1 MSREPLTASAR
12 EPVSPWE
19 RAQVGLLVTTLGW
32 TTYGLGGYRPETMLV
47 TSLLTGLLLI
57 VHLLGPVFA
66 RAGGPTDPGTI
77 RFHPAGWLVLPF
89 LTYAAANVA
98 WVSPVPWLG
107 WRDWLGW
114 AQGGAVFWIVLH
126 GVRTRRG
133 RATLLYALLGIAVL
147 AVVLAAYQRFVRPDW
162 LPLGRVQSPQ
172 FIGRASAPFG
182 IPNSLAGLLIL
193 LLPAAGALAFRRG
206 APAVSAVLFGYV
218 TLVLATGLI
227 LTISRGAWL
236 ALAAVLLAWPL
247 WGLRRSL
254 VRRAALATLILLLL
268 AGTGLVLTSVSP
280 RVQQRLAA
288 LRQDRGERSRPII
301 WRGAWAVFRANPVLG
316 AGAGSFST
324 AFERHRPA
332 DFPDDMQWAHNEYLH
347 LLCDYG
353 VLGFVLLVGAAGTI
367 GLGGA
372 RAARRDDA
380 PRRGGVALRGGSLAS
395 SEPGWPVPRR
405 ALGVGLAAFALQLLL
420 EFHLKIPALALA
432 FAIVAAL
439 WVQLSWRR
447 PPAAASGGSVLR
459 NAILLGFAFVVAGG
473 LLAGAYPTYRA
484 EAWRLDARRSLD
496 RLAGVPPAGAAWAPV
511 LTQAQRELRRA
522 TALDPSNAA
531 AWADLAY
538 AIELGVH
545 LAPGEAAA
553 RGREAEDAARRALLL
568 APAVPEFWIRRGVAL
583 DLQQRWVEAGD
594 AIVQALTLAPARG
607 DFWYQQASHLA
618 RSPEHRKLADAAAQ
632 FALRLDPS
640 ITAAQALRER
650 LTDPTAS
657 R

>member
-1 MSREPLTASAR
+1 
-12 EPVSPWE
+12 VSLWE
-19 RAQVGLLVTTLGW
+19 WAQIGLLVTNLGW
-32 TTYGLGGYRPETMLV
+32 TTYGLGGYRPETMLI
-47 TSLLTGLLLI
+47 TSLLTGLLLL

-66 RAGGPTDPGTI
+66 RSGGPMNPATV

-89 LTYAAANVA
+89 LAYAATNAA
-98 WVSPVPWLG
+98 WVSPVRWLG
-107 WRDWLGW
+107 WRDWFGW
-114 AQGGAVFWIVLH
+114 AQAAAVFWVVLN

-133 RATLLYALLGIAVL
+133 RAALLYALLGIAVL

-172 FIGRASAPFG
+172 FVGRASAPFG

-193 LLPAAGALAFRRG
+193 LLPACGALAFRRG

-227 LTISRGAWL
+227 LSISRGAWL
-236 ALAAVLLAWPL
+236 TLAAMLLVWPL

-254 VRRAALATLILLLL
+254 VRRAALAVVVLLLL
-268 AGTGLVLTSVSP
+268 AGAALVLTSVSP

-301 WRGAWAVFRANPVLG
+301 WRGAWAVFQANPVLG
-316 AGAGSFST
+316 SGAGSFST
-324 AFERHRPA
+324 AFERHRPD

-353 VLGFVLLVGAAGTI
+353 VVGFVLLVGAGGVI
-367 GLGGA
+367 GLAAA
-372 RAARRDDA
+372 RSARRDDA
-380 PRRGGVALRGGSLAS
+380 SRRGGVGVPGGGSLAIRD
-395 SEPGWPVPRR
+395 PGWSVPRR
-405 ALGVGLAAFALQLLL
+405 ALAVGLAAFALQLLL

-447 PPAAASGGSVLR
+447 PLAGAPDGSVLR
-459 NAILLGFAFVVAGG
+459 SAVLLGTAVVVAGG

-496 RLAGVPPAGAAWAPV
+496 GLAGVAPTVPAWAPV
-511 LTQAQRELRRA
+511 LTQAERLLRRA
-522 TALDPSNAA
+522 TMLDPGNAA
-531 AWADLAY
+531 AWSDLAY
-538 AIELGVH
+538 ALELRVH

-553 RGREAEDAARRALLL
+553 RGREAEDAARRALLI

-583 DLQQRWVEAGD
+583 DLQQRWIEAGD

-607 DFWYQQASHLA
+607 DFWYHHASHLA
-618 RSPEHRKLADAAAQ
+618 RSPEHRKLAEAAAQ